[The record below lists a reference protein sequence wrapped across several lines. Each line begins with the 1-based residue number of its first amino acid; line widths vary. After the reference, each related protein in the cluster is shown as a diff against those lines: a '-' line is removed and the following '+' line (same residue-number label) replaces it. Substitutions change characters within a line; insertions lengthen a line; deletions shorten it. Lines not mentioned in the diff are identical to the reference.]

1 MHGDWYP
8 RLPGSG
14 LAPTPEAHHVNVR
27 EQDALLRD
35 ALARE
40 ESAYRETREPR
51 PPALRRRT
59 VRRPARAGLA

>member
-1 MHGDWYP
+1 MFGDWYP

-40 ESAYRETREPR
+40 ESAYREAHEPR
-51 PPALRRRT
+51 PRAPRRHIF
-59 VRRPARAGLA
+59 RRPARAGVA